1 MFSKTKIR
9 IGKKK
14 EKERQQK
21 EEKRKSTYTYVRGL
35 LLEFY
40 YYEVRTYVE
49 ERSTQKGEKKTKS
62 TNKNDATAFFL
73 NYKCT

>member
-9 IGKKK
+9 SAKKK
-14 EKERQQK
+14 KRTTTKRREKGKYIYVR
-21 EEKRKSTYTYVRGL
+21 TYVGYY
-35 LLEFY
+35 Y

-62 TNKNDATAFFL
+62 TNKNDASAFFL